1 MNIRYEIHDQPRTR
15 LEDRA
20 GCVYLSYIYIHIN
33 LKVSTCLRTYLTS
46 ASLGPPR
53 CNLIVPPPLLLL
65 LRLATQLFPTQLT
78 FHFISFQS
86 ASCANAIFFFFFHR
100 AHTSRFPREFCRRR
114 RRSDSATFCWNKKF
128 CKQAS
133 GSDFPSLFFFFFFF
147 FARDVL

>member
-65 LRLATQLFPTQLT
+65 LRLATQLFPTQFT
-78 FHFISFQS
+78 FHFISVRFMCKRCFFSSFFSTERTQAGFLESS
-86 ASCANAIFFFFFHR
+86 AV
-100 AHTSRFPREFCRRR
+100 
-114 RRSDSATFCWNKKF
+114 DSATFCWNKKF

-133 GSDFPSLFFFFFFF
+133 GSDFHGTFFF
-147 FARDVL
+147 FARVMLR